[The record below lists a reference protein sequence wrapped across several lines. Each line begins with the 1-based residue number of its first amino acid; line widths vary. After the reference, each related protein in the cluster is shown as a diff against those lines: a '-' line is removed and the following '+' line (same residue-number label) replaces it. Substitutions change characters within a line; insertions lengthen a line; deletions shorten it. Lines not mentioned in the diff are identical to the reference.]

1 MLNFNDQNPHP
12 MEDTAIAFQSGDGD
26 ANPPDI
32 IFVPTPENGNRYPIR
47 LLAIGIPPGVNSVI
61 HQLHVK
67 HFAEVSAWSPAMKS
81 RHPGEIMRVMT
92 QYFVMNS

>member
-1 MLNFNDQNPHP
+1 MLNLYSQNPHSTK
-12 MEDTAIAFQSGDGD
+12 DTAVAFRKDGGNT
-26 ANPPDI
+26 NPPDL
-32 IFVPTPENGNRYPIR
+32 IFIPQPENGDRYPIR

-67 HFAEVSAWSPAMKS
+67 QFAEVAAWSPAMKS

-92 QYFVMNS
+92 QYFVMK

>member
-1 MLNFNDQNPHP
+1 MLNFNGQNPHP
-12 MEDTAIAFQSGDGD
+12 MEDTAIAFQSDGGDT
-26 ANPPDI
+26 NPPDI